1 MTKGNAEMKGSR
13 LRRWWWLGIAIL
25 FGVIKIT
32 FTTIGIVVIA
42 ELVVNGALLDY
53 EVRKYAALF
62 FVACSYGFIWL
73 VGMASDV
80 LVKERN
86 E

>member
-13 LRRWWWLGIAIL
+13 LRRWWWLGIATL
-25 FGVIKIT
+25 FGAIKIT

-42 ELVVNGALLDY
+42 ELVVNDTLLDY

-62 FVACSYGFIWL
+62 LVAGSYGFVWL
-73 VGMASDV
+73 VEKASDI
-80 LVKERN
+80 LIKERN